1 MDLNLNNKT
10 ALITGAS
17 KGIGKAIAQSM
28 AKEGCNLIITAR
40 SEDKLSEVKT
50 ELQKKYNVS
59 VDIFP
64 IDLSLN
70 NSTEKL
76 TDFCD
81 KIDILINN
89 AGAIP
94 PGDISDIHEEKWRE
108 SWNLKVFG
116 YKNK

>member
-70 NSTEKL
+70 NSV
-76 TDFCD
+76 
-81 KIDILINN
+81 IIMLIN
-89 AGAIP
+89 ILLP
-94 PGDISDIHEEKWRE
+94 YCYIFFEKRII
-108 SWNLKVFG
+108 
-116 YKNK
+116 

>member
-64 IDLSLN
+64 IDDES
-70 NSTEKL
+70 KG
-76 TDFCD
+76 
-81 KIDILINN
+81 N
-89 AGAIP
+89 APTKYLYPVIG
-94 PGDISDIHEEKWRE
+94 GGS
-108 SWNLKVFG
+108 NKV
-116 YKNK
+116 YETSRKRRRRSSRIMLRR